1 MVKVSKF
8 GWMEKN
14 ILEIGLKINNKELV
28 LWFIQMVQSIMVNG
42 LKVRKPMVGFSLKM
56 EVNIVDSG
64 RIIKSMVM
72 GVYRM
77 QMVQFTLVILKTAF
91 TMEKAISKQKT
102 KQNTMVISQI
112 I

>member
-1 MVKVSKF
+1 MA
-8 GWMEKN
+8 
-14 ILEIGLKINNKELV
+14 
-28 LWFIQMVQSIMVNG
+28 
-42 LKVRKPMVGFSLKM
+42 GFSLKT

-102 KQNTMVISQI
+102 KQNTMVISRI